1 VSLQKELDNVLNVD
15 YSSAEP
21 ALNVM
26 NSAYLSSVTSS
37 FNYVPRAVQKEE
49 DPGMMKDWIETKDE
63 Q

>member
-1 VSLQKELDNVLNVD
+1 MLNVD

-21 ALNVM
+21 AQIVM
-26 NSAYLSSVTSS
+26 NSAYLSSVASS

-49 DPGMMKDWIETKDE
+49 DPGRMKDWLETKDE

>member
-1 VSLQKELDNVLNVD
+1 MLNVD